1 MESDKQE
8 VREIMFAEWF
18 AEGAAFGFKAFF
30 AVLVFVLC
38 SGIALMLFGLM
49 ASFFGGDEDDMD
61 RD

>member
-1 MESDKQE
+1 MESDQQE

-18 AEGAAFGFKAFF
+18 AEGAAFGFKVFF

-38 SGIALMLFGLM
+38 CGIALMLFGLI
-49 ASFFGGDEDDMD
+49 ASFFGGNEDDMD

>member
-1 MESDKQE
+1 MT
-8 VREIMFAEWF
+8 FAEWF
-18 AEGAAFGFKAFF
+18 ADGAAFGFRAFF

-38 SGIALMLFGLM
+38 SGIALMLFGLI